1 LDPSYKSAKDIQQLL
16 HLSMSLGNSEIL
28 EDPNFKESN
37 YDFNWEVISY
47 KAEERAVEI
56 QIDFKDARY
65 ISNGGS

>member
-1 LDPSYKSAKDIQQLL
+1 
-16 HLSMSLGNSEIL
+16 MSLGNSDIL
-28 EDPNFKESN
+28 EDPNFKISN

-47 KAEERAVEI
+47 NAEERAVQI